1 MQRGSLRRL
10 WSSILSSK
18 PVADDPS
25 NHVEL
30 DQLLVGLAR
39 RARLLPALVPD
50 NVVSERA
57 RLLAALE
64 KSQPVEPRWLFSRHP
79 PSRALF
85 EALEGARSRASVLPR
100 WISDAYLE
108 RLEELEIDL
117 HILGALADPHGNKR
131 ARALGKRRF
140 GTGRDRV
147 HGERLSDTA
156 ERWLGEIGEVHEEPR
171 TVPAEGPGSLAAAMR
186 EVASA
191 AKLSLDVKVEPRLAA
206 GAATGDRTIF
216 LADRSFGVRE
226 SRRLIAHEILGHAVA
241 AENGRAWPLAIF
253 SAGSADGFADQEG
266 LALVLEE
273 DAGVFDPE
281 RRRTLALR
289 VLACDWVHDGAG
301 FVDIARR
308 LRTSHGLSA
317 PAALAIAERA
327 CRGGG
332 VARDVAYLRGYLRVR
347 SAIDGGLSL
356 DALRAGRISV
366 GLARQLPRFA
376 ELDIAPISPLRDP
389 SIAIVLPDA

>member
-1 MQRGSLRRL
+1 M
-10 WSSILSSK
+10 
-18 PVADDPS
+18 
-25 NHVEL
+25 
-30 DQLLVGLAR
+30 LVGLAR

-64 KSQPVEPRWLFSRHP
+64 KQAPVEPRWVFVRSA

-85 EALEGARSRASVLPR
+85 DALDAARVRAQVLPS
-100 WISDAYLE
+100 WIADAYLE

-140 GTGRDRV
+140 GTGHDRV
-147 HGERLSDTA
+147 HGEALSLIA
-156 ERWLGEIGEVHEEPR
+156 RRWIDELGEVEEEPR
-171 TVPAEGPGSLAAAMR
+171 TVPADGPGSLAAAMR
-186 EVASA
+186 EVARA
-191 AKLSLDVKVEPRLAA
+191 ALLGLEIKVEPRLAA

-216 LADRSFGVRE
+216 LADRCFGERE

-253 SAGSADGFADQEG
+253 SAGSAGGFADQEG

-289 VLACDWVHDGAG
+289 VLASDWVHDGAS

-308 LRTSHGLSA
+308 LRSEHALSA
-317 PAALAIAERA
+317 AGALAIAERA

-347 SAIDGGLSL
+347 AAIDGGLPL
-356 DALRAGRISV
+356 HALRAGRISV
-366 GLARQLPRFA
+366 ALARQLPHFA
-376 ELDIAPISPLRDP
+376 ELDVAPILPLRDP
-389 SIAIVLPDA
+389 VTAAVLATLPN

>member
-1 MQRGSLRRL
+1 
-10 WSSILSSK
+10 
-18 PVADDPS
+18 VADDPS

-64 KSQPVEPRWLFSRHP
+64 QGAPVEPRWIFVRHP

-85 EALEGARSRASVLPR
+85 DALDAARARAEVLPSF
-100 WISDAYLE
+100 IAEAYLE

-117 HILGALADPHGNKR
+117 HILNALADPHGNKR

-140 GTGRDRV
+140 GTGHDRV
-147 HGERLSDTA
+147 QGETLSHVA
-156 ERWLGEIGEVHEEPR
+156 QRWLDEIGDVHEEPR
-171 TVPAEGPGSLAAAMR
+171 TIPAEGPGSLAAAMR
-186 EVASA
+186 EVANA
-191 AKLSLDVKVEPRLAA
+191 AKLSLDVKIEPRLAA

-216 LADRSFGVRE
+216 LADRRFGVRE

-289 VLACDWVHDGAG
+289 VLASDWVHDGAR

-308 LRTSHGLSA
+308 LRSDHALSA
-317 PAALAIAERA
+317 ASALAIAERA

-347 SAIDGGLSL
+347 AAIDGGLSL
-356 DALRAGRISV
+356 DALRAGRISIA
-366 GLARQLPRFA
+366 LARQLPRFA
-376 ELDIAPISPLRDP
+376 ELQIAPIAPLRSP
-389 SIAIVLPDA
+389 SSLPA